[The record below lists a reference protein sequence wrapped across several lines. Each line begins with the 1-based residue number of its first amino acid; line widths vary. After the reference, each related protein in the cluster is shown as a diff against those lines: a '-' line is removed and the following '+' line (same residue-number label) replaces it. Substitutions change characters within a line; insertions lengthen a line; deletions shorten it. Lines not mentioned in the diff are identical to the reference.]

1 MWIKYIFKQ
10 MLNNQFFLVYLISFS
25 NFWCQNIEIRLL
37 FKNRPQDIPARP
49 WLRLHAPTVRGTSWL
64 QVEEQRSLMPH
75 GAAKK
80 IDHRL
85 YNLVTN
91 ASFNRYFVDFLGFLQ
106 MCLFHL
112 WVFLSNTYAFF
123 FFFWVIVLP
132 GSFWKLLN
140 RNEERRHFCLS
151 FALRE
156 IIPLSHH

>member
-1 MWIKYIFKQ
+1 
-10 MLNNQFFLVYLISFS
+10 MLNNQFFLVHLISFS

-64 QVEEQRSLMPH
+64 QVEEGRSLMPQ

-80 IDHRL
+80 IDHKL

-91 ASFNRYFVDFLGFLQ
+91 ASFNRYFVDLGFLQ

-112 WVFLSNTYAFF
+112 WVSLWNKYAFF
-123 FFFWVIVLP
+123 FFFLSYCIAWI
-132 GSFWKLLN
+132 LLKN
-140 RNEERRHFCLS
+140 VE
-151 FALRE
+151 
-156 IIPLSHH
+156 

>member
-1 MWIKYIFKQ
+1 

-49 WLRLHAPTVRGTSWL
+49 WLRHHAPTVRGTSWL
-64 QVEEQRSLMPH
+64 QVEERRSLMPQ

-80 IDHRL
+80 IDHKL

-91 ASFNRYFVDFLGFLQ
+91 ASFNRYFVDLGFLQ

-112 WVFLSNTYAFF
+112 WVSLWNTYAFF
-123 FFFWVIVLP
+123 FFLSYCIAWI
-132 GSFWKLLN
+132 LLKN
-140 RNEERRHFCLS
+140 VE
-151 FALRE
+151 
-156 IIPLSHH
+156 